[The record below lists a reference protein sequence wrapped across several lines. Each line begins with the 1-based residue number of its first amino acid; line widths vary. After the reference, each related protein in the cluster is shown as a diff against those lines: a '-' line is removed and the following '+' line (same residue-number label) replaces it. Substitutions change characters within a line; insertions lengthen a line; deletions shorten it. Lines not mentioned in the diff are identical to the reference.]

1 MLPVY
6 YNNNDATTMILLPV
20 VRPHETFLLI
30 ITNNATHNT
39 NPQYHAH
46 SLVTASIEK
55 LIPVLIS
62 VLQRNPRNSKML
74 GAGGRLLRRLSL
86 STNSL
91 HAACVKAGSVSVMV
105 EAFQMDKVSLWNALL
120 LLITTLH
127 VSPYA
132 SPRLISITNFLHHT
146 TTTTTH

>member
-1 MLPVY
+1 MPP
-6 YNNNDATTMILLPV
+6 TIQ
-20 VRPHETFLLI
+20 I
-30 ITNNATHNT
+30 HNT

-105 EAFQMDKVSLWNALL
+105 EAFQMDKVSLRNASP

-127 VSPYA
+127 VSP
-132 SPRLISITNFLHHT
+132 LCITTTNFHY
-146 TTTTTH
+146 

>member
-1 MLPVY
+1 MPP
-6 YNNNDATTMILLPV
+6 TIP
-20 VRPHETFLLI
+20 I
-30 ITNNATHNT
+30 HNI

-120 LLITTLH
+120 LLITTLY
-127 VSPYA
+127 VSP
-132 SPRLISITNFLHHT
+132 LCITTINFHY
-146 TTTTTH
+146 